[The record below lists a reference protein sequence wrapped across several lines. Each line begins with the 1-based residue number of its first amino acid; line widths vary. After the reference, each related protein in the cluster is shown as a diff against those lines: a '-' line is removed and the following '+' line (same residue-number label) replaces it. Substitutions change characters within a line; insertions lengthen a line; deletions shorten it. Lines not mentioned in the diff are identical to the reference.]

1 MERVERIRS
10 ILALEHVTFALVLK
24 EGPTRE
30 VADAVES
37 SIVARR
43 EVQMLVADG
52 IEFRL
57 DLLPDRG
64 FGAAR
69 ADTADMAFNSGFQF
83 E

>member
-10 ILALEHVTFALVLK
+10 ILALEYVTFALVLK

-37 SIVARR
+37 SIG